1 MGTKDDAE
9 TIIANLRFAIR
20 QASAGGGDGVV
31 HLSSEA
37 CRKALDEIDRLRAV
51 EALASLLLAALE
63 DPDATPEDETRAAL
77 DLRRALG
84 EPTDPLAALEG
95 AERALLVAGG
105 WRRLR
110 GDMWAHDAHGEEHEG
125 CAVIIERRRCA
136 EKREKKAGAL

>member
-1 MGTKDDAE
+1 MKDKTTWTQADSARLRAELGTIE
-9 TIIANLRFAIR
+9 GREI
-20 QASAGGGDGVV
+20 SP
-31 HLSSEA
+31 SEV
-37 CRKALDEIDRLRAV
+37 RRMLDEIDRLHSVEVAV
-51 EALASLLLAALE
+51 FASLLLAALE

-84 EPTDPLAALEG
+84 EPIDPLAALEA

>member
-1 MGTKDDAE
+1 MKDK
-9 TIIANLRFAIR
+9 TTWT
-20 QASAGGGDGVV
+20 QADSA
-31 HLSSEA
+31 
-37 CRKALDEIDRLRAV
+37 RLRAELGTMHSV
-51 EALASLLLAALE
+51 KVAAWSLLGHLE
-63 DPDATPEDETRAAL
+63 DPGASPEDETRAAL

-84 EPTDPLAALEG
+84 EPIDPLAALEA

>member
-1 MGTKDDAE
+1 MKGNKATTPLEAAMKRARE
-9 TIIANLRFAIR
+9 
-20 QASAGGGDGVV
+20 GVV
-31 HLSSEA
+31 LAQKEA
-37 CRKALDEIDRLRAV
+37 EGGRCEDV
-51 EALASLLLAALE
+51 E
-63 DPDATPEDETRAAL
+63 DPGATLEDETRAAL

-125 CAVIIERRRCA
+125 CAVIIERPRRA
-136 EKREKKAGAL
+136 AKTGAS